1 MGASTGL
8 PGQAVQDRQSLVSAL
23 KNYKTNFNEEREFIP
38 RFIEL
43 LKDEDAYQRHHL
55 PGHITAS
62 SWIVNT
68 DGSKV
73 LLVKHAALKKWL
85 QPGGHAD
92 GDENVMRVA
101 LKEVEEETGL
111 TNLTTVGSEIFDV
124 DIHLIP
130 ARKDLSF
137 PAHDH
142 YDVRFLFQASETDE
156 LKISHESTDLQWIEM
171 KNLEKFNGEMSILRL
186 RSKLVPGLTGHPP
199 ASRTGF

>member
-1 MGASTGL
+1 VSTLVSPGL
-8 PGQAVQDRQSLVSAL
+8 PGQGGQSLITAL
-23 KNYKTNFNEEREFIP
+23 RDYKTIFDEEREFIP
-38 RFIEL
+38 RFIQL
-43 LKDEDAYQRHHL
+43 LQHPDSFQRHHL

-62 SWIVNT
+62 SWIISN

-101 LKEVEEETGL
+101 IKEANEETGL
-111 TNLTTVGSEIFDV
+111 TNLTPVGSGILDI
-124 DIHLIP
+124 DIHPIP

-142 YDVRFLFQASETDE
+142 YDVRFLFQADETDP
-156 LKISHESTDLQWIEM
+156 LKISDESTDLRWINMSE
-171 KNLEKFNGEMSILRL
+171 LEKFNSERSILRL
-186 RSKLVPGLTGHPP
+186 RSKVLPGLTGQ
-199 ASRTGF
+199 ARGSR

>member
-1 MGASTGL
+1 MIV
-8 PGQAVQDRQSLVSAL
+8 PVQDRGSLISAL
-23 KNYKTNFNEEREFIP
+23 RNYKTRFDEEREFIP

-43 LKDEDAYQRHHL
+43 LKHEDAYQRLHL

-62 SWIVNT
+62 SWIINT

-92 GDENVMRVA
+92 GDENVLRVA
-101 LKEVEEETGL
+101 LKEANEETGL
-111 TNLTTVGSEIFDV
+111 TNLTPVGEGIFDI
-124 DIHLIP
+124 DIHVIP

-156 LKISHESTDLQWIEM
+156 LKISDESTDLCWIEM
-171 KNLEKFNGEMSILRL
+171 NELEKFNAEMSILRL
-186 RSKLVPGLTGHPP
+186 RTKLVPGLTGYP
-199 ASRTGF
+199 GLI